1 MSVLVKLD
9 IHEDGHEIHESGIKL
24 EADAGRTD
32 MIAGG
37 HQSFH
42 CKSSAHGVVYSVLV
56 RDSMPV
62 LNKILAVVFFT
73 LFKPL
78 MFEVDDTNKD
88 DSKDNIAKVT
98 EEMVKIQ
105 ERSQWLLTETVV
117 VADVVVTRAGLLG
130 C

>member
-1 MSVLVKLD
+1 MPVLVKLD

-24 EADAGRTD
+24 EADAGGTD

-56 RDSMPV
+56 RDSMLV
-62 LNKILAVVFFT
+62 LNKILGVVFFT
-73 LFKPL
+73 LFKSL
-78 MFEVDDTNKD
+78 MFKVDDTNKD
-88 DSKDNIAKVT
+88 NSEYNIPKVA
-98 EEMVKIQ
+98 EEVIKIQ
-105 ERSQWLLTETVV
+105 EGSQWLLTETVV
-117 VADVVVTRAGLLG
+117 VADVIVTRAGLLG